1 MSHMDVKESH
11 MAHTVHS
18 AGDAGSLLLIAPYY
32 CDLFGCWDCMLQSVP
47 DRLSQ
52 DNGCILAVCGTGQLI
67 DGLDIRELA
76 VDLIQSRSKEW
87 VHRRNRFI

>member
-1 MSHMDVKESH
+1 
-11 MAHTVHS
+11 
-18 AGDAGSLLLIAPYY
+18 
-32 CDLFGCWDCMLQSVP
+32 MLQSVP

-76 VDLIQSRSKEW
+76 VDLIQSRSKER